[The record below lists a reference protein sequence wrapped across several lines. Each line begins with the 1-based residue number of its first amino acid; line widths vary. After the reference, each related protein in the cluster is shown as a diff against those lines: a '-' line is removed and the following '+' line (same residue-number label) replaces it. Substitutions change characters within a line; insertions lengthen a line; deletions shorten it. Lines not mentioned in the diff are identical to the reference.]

1 MMRFCD
7 VETMIETGIPRL
19 DRYLGGGI
27 PEQKSLLFS
36 ISPEVEESN
45 VGIHV
50 LQHNLKQGYDCI
62 YIVSKSSPKQVRQSF
77 LEFGWSLE
85 DYPGKLWMV
94 DGYSRLIGSP
104 SDEGHLIFEPHDI
117 LSYEDVIEELL
128 LGPVPERFLLA
139 FDSLSNVMDLC
150 GERDA
155 LKGVKRINEEIGER
169 NGVAIYNFTAWPY
182 TENIMYRIKRRFD
195 GIVEI
200 HPVTQG
206 AFMGQAYRVKHT
218 TWDSVTGTS
227 VPFKVFR
234 PGGIK
239 LYIPK
244 MLVVGP
250 FKAGK
255 TTFIKHLSERSTQV
269 DRMGAT
275 VAVEH
280 GTVDHKG
287 YRAEIFGIPGQERFA
302 PLMEKMGATA
312 SCAILVIDASDPALE
327 KARAAVDYIRSAHI
341 PFVVAANKQDIP
353 SPASHEE
360 IRRTLD
366 LDDVPVI
373 GTVATSGRGVL
384 KTFEVLIEH
393 MEEVPD
399 GG

>member
-1 MMRFCD
+1 
-7 VETMIETGIPRL
+7 MIETGIPRL
-19 DRYLGGGI
+19 DKYLGGGI

-45 VGIHV
+45 LSVHV
-50 LQHNLKQGYDCI
+50 LQHNLKQGNDCI

-77 LEFGWSLE
+77 DEFGWQLD
-85 DYPGKLWMV
+85 DYPGRLWIA

-104 SDEGHLIFEPHDI
+104 SDEDYLIFEPHDI

-128 LGPVPERFLLA
+128 LETASEGAVLA

-155 LKGVKRINEEIGER
+155 LKGIRRINQEIGER

-182 TENIMYRIKRRFD
+182 KENIMYRIQRRFD
-195 GIVEI
+195 GIVEVHSI
-200 HPVTQG
+200 SKG
-206 AFMGQAYRVKHT
+206 AFTGQAYRVKQT
-218 TWDSVTGTS
+218 SWDGITDRS

-255 TTFIKHLSERSTQV
+255 TTFIKQLSERSTQV

-312 SCAILVIDASDPALE
+312 SCAILVIDATDPSLE
-327 KARAAVDYIRSAHI
+327 KAREAVNYIRSADI
-341 PFVVAANKQDIP
+341 PFVVAANKRDQP
-353 SPASHEE
+353 STASDDE
-360 IRRTLD
+360 IRRALD
-366 LDDVPVI
+366 LQDVPVI

-384 KTFEVLIEH
+384 ETFEALIAR

-399 GG
+399 AG